1 MWFCISQ
8 SIKNAVHVVKTEYKD
23 GQQCVRGAAQVGK
36 VMPYISL
43 PGGYG
48 LSAGKEGV
56 IWYTG
61 DPYEILRSYSS
72 SSAR

>member
-23 GQQCVRGAAQVGK
+23 GQQCVRGAQVGK
-36 VMPYISL
+36 VVPYISL